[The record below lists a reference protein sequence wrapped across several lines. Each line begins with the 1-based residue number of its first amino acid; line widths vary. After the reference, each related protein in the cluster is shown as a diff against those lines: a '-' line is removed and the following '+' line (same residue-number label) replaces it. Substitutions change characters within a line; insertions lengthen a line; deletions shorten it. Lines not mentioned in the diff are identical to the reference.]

1 MKEFCFKMNVLV
13 VKANNRPSSEG
24 VSSKMYD
31 VFMDNVGTDVNVKTF
46 DVFKEDMPYFGQDF
60 FNAMQKSAQ
69 AEELEEIEQRI
80 LTAAN
85 KAMDAFL
92 DADVVVFAFPL
103 WNKTIPAPLQTF
115 IDYIYRAGVTFKYT
129 EEGPVGLVPEK
140 KVIILNARGG
150 IYSNAEM
157 APSEMS
163 VNYIRM
169 IMNFFGIED
178 IEEVII
184 EGHNMYPDRAQEII
198 EDGMKRVEEV
208 AQSFEKAKVQ

>member
-1 MKEFCFKMNVLV
+1 MNVLV
-13 VKANNRPSSEG
+13 VKANNRPASEG

-31 VFMDNVGTDVNVKTF
+31 VFMDNIGTEANVKTF

-60 FNAMQKSAQ
+60 FDAMQKSAQ
-69 AEELEEIEQRI
+69 AEELNDLEQRI

-92 DADVVVFAFPL
+92 EADTVVFAFPL

-129 EEGPVGLVPEK
+129 EAGPQGLVPEK

-150 IYSNAEM
+150 VYSTPEM

-163 VNYIRM
+163 VNYVRM

-198 EDGMKRVEEV
+198 AEGMKRVEETAKTLHAV
-208 AQSFEKAKVQ
+208 KA

>member
-1 MKEFCFKMNVLV
+1 MNVLV

>member
-1 MKEFCFKMNVLV
+1 MNVLV
-13 VKANNRPSSEG
+13 VKANNRPASEG

-31 VFMDNVGTDVNVKTF
+31 VFMDNVSSDVNVKTF

-60 FNAMQKSAQ
+60 FDAMQKSAQ
-69 AEELEEIEQRI
+69 AEELNDIEQRI

-129 EEGPVGLVPEK
+129 EEGPQGLVPEK

-150 IYSNAEM
+150 VYSTPEM

-163 VNYIRM
+163 VNYVRM

-184 EGHNMYPDRAQEII
+184 EGHNMYPDKAQEIV
-198 EDGMKRVEEV
+198 EDGMKRVEEM
-208 AQSFEKAKVQ
+208 AQSLEKVRV

>member
-1 MKEFCFKMNVLV
+1 MNVLV
-13 VKANNRPSSEG
+13 VKANNRPASEG

-31 VFMDNVGTDVNVKTF
+31 VFMDNVGSDANVKTF

-60 FNAMQKSAQ
+60 FDAMQKSAV
-69 AEELEEIEQRI
+69 AEELNDIEQRI

-92 DADVVVFAFPL
+92 DADIVVFAFPL

-129 EEGPVGLVPEK
+129 EEGPEGLVPEK

-150 IYSNAEM
+150 IYSTPEM

-163 VNYIRM
+163 VNYVRM
-169 IMNFFGIED
+169 IMNFFGIQD

-184 EGHNMYPDRAQEII
+184 EGHNMYPDKAQEII
-198 EDGMKRVEEV
+198 GDGMKRVEEM
-208 AQSFEKAKVQ
+208 AQSIEKVRV

>member
-1 MKEFCFKMNVLV
+1 MNILV

-24 VSSKMYD
+24 ISSKMHE
-31 VFMDNVGTDVNVKTF
+31 VFMNELPQTTDLNINTF

-60 FNAMQKSAQ
+60 FNAMGKSAQ
-69 AEELEEIEQRI
+69 AEQLTDIEQRI
-80 LTAAN
+80 LTASN

-115 IDYIYRAGVTFKYT
+115 IDYIYRAGVTFSYN
-129 EEGPVGLVPEK
+129 ENGPVGLVPDK

-150 IYSNAEM
+150 VYSTPEM

-163 VNYIRM
+163 VNYVRM
-169 IMNFFGIED
+169 IMNFFGITN

-184 EGHNMYPDRAQEII
+184 EGHNQYPDRAKQII
-198 EDGMKRVEEV
+198 ADGMQDVKAV
-208 AQSFEKAKVQ
+208 ANRLVTVTV

>member
-1 MKEFCFKMNVLV
+1 MNILV

-24 VSSKMYD
+24 VSSKMHD
-31 VFMDNVGTDVNVKTF
+31 VFMNELPQTTDLNINTF

-60 FNAMQKSAQ
+60 FNAMTKSAQ
-69 AEELEEIEQRI
+69 AEQLTDIEQRI
-80 LTAAN
+80 LTASN

-115 IDYIYRAGVTFKYT
+115 IDYIYRAGVTFSYN
-129 EEGPVGLVPEK
+129 ENGPVGLVPDK

-150 IYSNAEM
+150 VYSTPEM

-163 VNYIRM
+163 VNYVRM
-169 IMNFFGIED
+169 IMNFFGITN

-184 EGHNMYPDRAQEII
+184 EGHNQYPDRAKQII
-198 EDGMKRVEEV
+198 ADGMEEV
-208 AQSFEKAKVQ
+208 KVVANRLVTVTESIS

>member
-1 MKEFCFKMNVLV
+1 MNVLV
-13 VKANNRPSSEG
+13 VKANNRPASEG

-31 VFMDNVGTDVNVKTF
+31 VFMDNVGSDVNVKTF

-60 FNAMQKSAQ
+60 FDAMQKSAQ
-69 AEELEEIEQRI
+69 AEELNDIEQRI

-129 EEGPVGLVPEK
+129 EEGPQGLVPEK

-150 IYSNAEM
+150 IYSTPEM

-163 VNYIRM
+163 VNYVRM

-184 EGHNMYPDRAQEII
+184 EGHNMYPDKAQEII
-198 EDGMKRVEEV
+198 EDGMKRVEEM
-208 AQSFEKAKVQ
+208 AQSLEKVRV

>member
-1 MKEFCFKMNVLV
+1 MNVLV
-13 VKANNRPSSEG
+13 VKANNRPASEG
-24 VSSKMYD
+24 ISSKMYE
-31 VFMDNVGTDVNVKTF
+31 VFMDNIGTDADVKTF

-60 FNAMQKSAQ
+60 FSAMQKSAQ
-69 AEELEEIEQRI
+69 AEELNDIEQRI

-85 KAMDAFL
+85 GAMDAFL
-92 DADVVVFAFPL
+92 EADVVVFAFPL

-129 EEGPVGLVPEK
+129 EEGPQGLVPEK

-150 IYSNAEM
+150 VYSTPEM

-163 VNYIRM
+163 VNYVRM

-198 EDGMKRVEEV
+198 ADGMKRVEE
-208 AQSFEKAKVQ
+208 AAKSFDKVNV

>member
-1 MKEFCFKMNVLV
+1 MNVLV
-13 VKANNRPSSEG
+13 VKANNRPASEG

-31 VFMDNVGTDVNVKTF
+31 VFMDNIGTDANVKTF

-60 FNAMQKSAQ
+60 FDAMQKSVQ
-69 AEELEEIEQRI
+69 AEELNDIEQRI

-129 EEGPVGLVPEK
+129 EEGPQGLVPEK

-150 IYSNAEM
+150 VYSTPEM

-163 VNYIRM
+163 VNYVRM

-184 EGHNMYPDRAQEII
+184 EGHNMYPDKAQEII
-198 EDGMKRVEEV
+198 EDGMKRVEEM
-208 AQSFEKAKVQ
+208 AQSFDKARV

>member
-1 MKEFCFKMNVLV
+1 MNVLV
-13 VKANNRPSSEG
+13 VKANNRPASEG

-31 VFMDNVGTDVNVKTF
+31 VFMDNVGTDANVKTF

-60 FNAMQKSAQ
+60 FDAMQKSAQ
-69 AEELEEIEQRI
+69 AEELNDIEQRI

-129 EEGPVGLVPEK
+129 EEGPQGLVPEK

-150 IYSNAEM
+150 IYSTPEM

-163 VNYIRM
+163 VNYVRM

-184 EGHNMYPDRAQEII
+184 EGHNMYPDKAQEII
-198 EDGMKRVEEV
+198 EDGMKRVEEM
-208 AQSFEKAKVQ
+208 AQSFEKARV

>member
-1 MKEFCFKMNVLV
+1 MNVLV
-13 VKANNRPSSEG
+13 VKANNRPASEG

-31 VFMDNVGTDVNVKTF
+31 VFMDNVGSDMNVKTF

-60 FNAMQKSAQ
+60 FDAMQKSAQ
-69 AEELEEIEQRI
+69 AEELNDIEQRI

-92 DADVVVFAFPL
+92 DANVVVFAFPL

-129 EEGPVGLVPEK
+129 EEGPQGLVPEK

-150 IYSNAEM
+150 IYSTPEM

-184 EGHNMYPDRAQEII
+184 EGHNMYPDKAQEII
-198 EDGMKRVEEV
+198 EDGMKRVEEM
-208 AQSFEKAKVQ
+208 AQSLEKVRV

>member
-1 MKEFCFKMNVLV
+1 MNVLV
-13 VKANNRPSSEG
+13 VKANNRPASEG
-24 VSSKMYD
+24 VSSKMYE
-31 VFMDNVGTDVNVKTF
+31 VFMNNVGNEANIKTF

-60 FNAMQKSAQ
+60 FSAMQKSAQ

-92 DADVVVFAFPL
+92 EADVVVFAFPL

-184 EGHNMYPDRAQEII
+184 EGHNMYPDRAHEII

-208 AQSFEKAKVQ
+208 AKSFDKATVQ